1 MNSKIINFFS
11 TKSVKDKIITETL
24 SEGQLFI
31 YFYLIL
37 MFDTI
42 TFVQQWLSIAG
53 KTPTSV
59 DLVNIWGLLI
69 INGIGFIILFMANG
83 GTKGKNFLS
92 KYFSLSFTVGFKY
105 FLAMIILQ
113 ALPVFI
119 PTLATPTYEIGCIF
133 IGLNL
138 IMVVNIAFQIYAV
151 GKVSN
156 VRKYS

>member
-1 MNSKIINFFS
+1 MKSKIVSFFS
-11 TKSVKDKIITETL
+11 TDSVKNKIVTGTL

-42 TFVQQWLSIAG
+42 TFVQQWLSIAR
-53 KTPTSV
+53 KTPTIV

-69 INGIGFIILFMANG
+69 INAIGFIVVFLANG

-105 FLAMIILQ
+105 CLGMIILQ
-113 ALPVFI
+113 AIPAFI
-119 PTLATPTYEIGCIF
+119 FHLTPAYEIGIF
-133 IGLNL
+133 IIFNSL
-138 IMVVNIAFQIYAV
+138 MVANISFQVYQT
-151 GKVSN
+151 
-156 VRKYS
+156 RKFNFVENNP